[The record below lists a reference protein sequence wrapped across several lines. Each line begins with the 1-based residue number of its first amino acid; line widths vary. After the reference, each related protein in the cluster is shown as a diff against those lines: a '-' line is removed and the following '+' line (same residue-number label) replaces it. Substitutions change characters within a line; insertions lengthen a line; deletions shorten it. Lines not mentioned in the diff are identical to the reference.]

1 MRAVSIRWSKRGDIF
16 QVVRD
21 LFFHG
26 TEIRALAKVASRLHA
41 ANGEVCL
48 LLAVVSSYAWPKP
61 RRPFGGP
68 RASSADTEVIFL
80 VLRSSFEIRRTCSRN
95 LVPLVGT

>member
-1 MRAVSIRWSKRGDIF
+1 VPAVLIRWSKRGDIF

-26 TEIRALAKVASRLHA
+26 TEIRALAEVASRLHA

-61 RRPFGGP
+61 RRPFGARKASTP
-68 RASSADTEVIFL
+68 RSFFWYFAR
-80 VLRSSFEIRRTCSRN
+80 RSKYDALAR
-95 LVPLVGT
+95 GT